1 MLAPPC
7 HTQVECRCSG
17 RNVGVWRKDAG
28 GQIFQIC
35 CSDAEE
41 QRKEEKRNLGKHRSC
56 ALFFLVLG
64 TSAHPV
70 LQSEQAALPWAV
82 RIR

>member
-28 GQIFQIC
+28 GQIFKIC

-41 QRKEEKRNLGKHRSC
+41 QRKEETVLLLSGRSLGLW
-56 ALFFLVLG
+56 AGQGAGLG
-64 TSAHPV
+64 
-70 LQSEQAALPWAV
+70 AV
-82 RIR
+82 GGT